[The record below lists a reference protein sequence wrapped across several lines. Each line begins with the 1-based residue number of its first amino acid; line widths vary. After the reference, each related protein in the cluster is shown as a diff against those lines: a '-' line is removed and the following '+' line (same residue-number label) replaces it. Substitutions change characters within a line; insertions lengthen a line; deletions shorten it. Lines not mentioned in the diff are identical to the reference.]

1 MLFGCFSFSS
11 FGLISGLKL
20 FLFAKNI
27 IIYFALITIFTLTLM
42 TLGSLLGYTHIFLYE
57 KEELGDFDNR
67 GVRLG
72 DDHGQANSK
81 TDESIIN
88 DGNE

>member
-1 MLFGCFSFSS
+1 
-11 FGLISGLKL
+11 
-20 FLFAKNI
+20 
-27 IIYFALITIFTLTLM
+27 M
-42 TLGSLLGYTHIFLYE
+42 TLGCLLGYIHIFLYE

-72 DDHGQANSK
+72 DNYVQTSNK